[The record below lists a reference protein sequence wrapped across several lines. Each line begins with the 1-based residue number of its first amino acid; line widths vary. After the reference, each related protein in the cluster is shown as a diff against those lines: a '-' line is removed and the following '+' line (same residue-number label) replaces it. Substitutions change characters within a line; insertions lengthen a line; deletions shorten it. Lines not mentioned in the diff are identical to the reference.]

1 MCKKHFSRCLTV
13 SSTCLASRLNL
24 AKVLL
29 GVFSSNRETFSWNL
43 FVIFFHERLASYIFI
58 SNLFWLSCWEYTK
71 YIIFHK
77 LRLFCHPIYSNTWW
91 IFGHFVNVSLS
102 EFIFTIWQTFFNIEW
117 PLPWTD
123 RFHIRIF
130 DGVML
135 NNVNGYFIIA
145 KIQELR
151 KRWVLECRNY
161 HWHNSWLKH
170 L

>member
-1 MCKKHFSRCLTV
+1 MSSHYHGVKKWHNFEKC
-13 SSTCLASRLNL
+13 N
-24 AKVLL
+24 
-29 GVFSSNRETFSWNL
+29 EE
-43 FVIFFHERLASYIFI
+43 IFHERLTRYIFI

-77 LRLFCHPIYSNTWW
+77 QRLFCHPIYSNTWW

-117 PLPWTD
+117 PLPWIV
-123 RFHIRIF
+123 RFHIRIL

-135 NNVNGYFIIA
+135 NKVNGYFIIA
-145 KIQELR
+145 KIQKLR
-151 KRWVLECRNY
+151 KRWVWGCRNY

-170 L
+170 Q